1 VPPVTNLKALD
12 PLAQMPVALGG
23 PRGLK
28 GDRLLVGSAGF
39 GGINAALVLGR
50 PEVAA

>member
-1 VPPVTNLKALD
+1 
-12 PLAQMPVALGG
+12 MPAVLGG
-23 PRGLK
+23 PCRLK

-50 PEVAA
+50 PEVAT